1 MIQMTAHTPSHE
13 PASHRSIVSVSVCSV
28 QVCDDHTIDERVEL
42 SGARDVREV
51 REAARVVVAHVH
63 ATVEDDVLA
72 TDRDQHTATADIL
85 TGAERHYLDV
95 HGDGGAAARHATS
108 SRQPSNWRQVSA
120 ASLLALLFYLRTKST
135 SNVEIRSLITL
146 I

>member
-1 MIQMTAHTPSHE
+1 M
-13 PASHRSIVSVSVCSV
+13 CN
-28 QVCDDHTIDERVEL
+28 DHTIDERVEL

-51 REAARVVVAHVH
+51 REATRVVVAHVH

-85 TGAERHYLDV
+85 TGAEWHYLDV
-95 HGDGGAAARHATS
+95 HGDGGTAAQHASKHATS

-120 ASLLALLFYLRTKST
+120 ASLLVLGVGIVLLLENQISFKR
-135 SNVEIRSLITL
+135 
-146 I
+146 